1 MEASS
6 YHGMAQG
13 FGNIYYCDDQSQV
26 FAIRDNSEDIV
37 WENSDLLNRA
47 ITAPTA
53 VGNYIAVADYE
64 GYVHLLSQID
74 GRIVGRIQA
83 DDDGVR
89 ANLLANNGRL
99 YVFGNSGRLTAY
111 QLQ

>member
-1 MEASS
+1 MS
-6 YHGMAQG
+6 
-13 FGNIYYCDDQSQV
+13 
-26 FAIRDNSEDIV
+26 
-37 WENSDLLNRA
+37 WLPDLLNRA

>member
-1 MEASS
+1 MAFEVTSGRIVWGMEASS

-47 ITAPTA
+47 
-53 VGNYIAVADYE
+53 NY
-64 GYVHLLSQID
+64 GTNRSRQ
-74 GRIVGRIQA
+74 
-83 DDDGVR
+83 
-89 ANLLANNGRL
+89 L
-99 YVFGNSGRLTAY
+99 YRSS
-111 QLQ
+111 